1 MNQLL
6 RVVTVSIVF
15 SLASLAHGEVSMR
28 TLSQEVGLDQH
39 LNEQLPLDL
48 EFTDEHGKRVK
59 LGQYFNNNKPVI
71 INCVYFRCPMLCTQV
86 MNGLLKSAQGM
97 SLRIGEDY
105 DIISVSI
112 DPRETPEMAAAKKET
127 YVRNYRRVG
136 SEDGWHFLTGDEAS
150 IAALTKA
157 VGFRYRYDP
166 ESDQYAHAS
175 GIAIA
180 TPDGRLAR
188 YYYGIDYHPRDVRLG
203 LVESAQHRIGNPVDQ
218 VLLMCFHYDPK
229 TGRYGLMIDNVIRL
243 AGVGFVVLLATY
255 LVRMYFLE
263 RRRSAE
269 VAARV
274 AAKVI

>member
-1 MNQLL
+1 MNHRLCMLL
-6 RVVTVSIVF
+6 LTIACCF
-15 SLASLAHGEVSMR
+15 TASLAHGQASMR
-28 TLSQEVGLDQH
+28 NLSQEVGLDQH

-59 LGQYFNNNKPVI
+59 LGQYFKDRPVI

-86 MNGLLKSAQGM
+86 MNGLLKAAQGM
-97 SLRIGEDY
+97 SLRIGEDF

-112 DPRETPEMAAAKKET
+112 DPRETPAMAAAKKET

-175 GIAIA
+175 GMVIA

-229 TGRYGLMIDNVIRL
+229 TGRYGLMIDSVIRL
-243 AGVGFVVLLATY
+243 VGVGFVVMLAVY

-269 VAARV
+269 VTARV
-274 AAKVI
+274 AAKVT